1 MTAFQYL
8 SAIRLQIRDTV
19 RQAAANQ
26 VLWVLLGACAVVL
39 LFCMGIRIQ
48 DGESLRAPDDIALD
62 KPHGFVSLI
71 YGAWRVPLFRDGQ
84 AMVHFLLLALG
95 EGVFGIVGTFLALVM
110 TAGFIPEFLQPAN
123 ATVLLSKPTPRWVLL
138 LGRYLGVMTVL
149 SLYAGVYVV
158 GTWLTFGLCTGFWVN
173 SFLWGLPLLLLG
185 VAVVY
190 SFSAFLGVW
199 TRSNLVCVV
208 GSIVFWMM
216 CWGMNYG
223 HHTMVVAQS
232 DVNGSPQV
240 VRGMADACYWI
251 LPKPADLSMM
261 LHAAVDGGQGDQQL
275 QRYIELGAFNPAASI
290 LSSLAFIV
298 VMVALSAQQLKAKE
312 Y

>member
-39 LFCMGIRIQ
+39 VFCMGIRIQ
-48 DGESLRAPDDIALD
+48 DGESLRAPDDIGLD
-62 KPHGFVSLI
+62 KPHGFVSLV
-71 YGAWRVPLFRDGQ
+71 YGTWRVPLFRDGQ
-84 AMVHFLLLALG
+84 AMVHFLLLVLG
-95 EGVFGIVGTFLALVM
+95 EGVFGVVGTFLALVM

-149 SLYAGVYVV
+149 TIYASVYVI
-158 GTWLTFGLCTGFWVN
+158 GTWLLFGVCTGFWVN
-173 SFLWGLPLLLLG
+173 NYLWGLPLLLLG
-185 VAVVY
+185 VAVIY

-199 TRSNLVCVV
+199 TRSSLVCVI
-208 GSIVFWMM
+208 GSVVFWIM

-223 HHTMVVAQS
+223 HHTLVTAQS
-232 DVNGSPQV
+232 DVNGNHQV
-240 VRGMADACYWI
+240 IRGLADVCYWI
-251 LPKPADLSMM
+251 MPKPVDMGMM
-261 LHAAVDGGQGDQQL
+261 LRSAVDANQADPQL
-275 QRYIELGAFNPAASI
+275 KRYVEIGAFNPAVSI
-290 LSSLAFIV
+290 LSSLAFV
-298 VMVALSAQQLKAKE
+298 AAMVALSAQQLKAKE